1 MNILKTAKIKI
12 NPHFFIIFMR
22 KTECRTI
29 FLKLLK
35 MHAIIIKKVDK
46 NVRIS
51 VYIVCATSSIA

>member
-51 VYIVCATSSIA
+51 V